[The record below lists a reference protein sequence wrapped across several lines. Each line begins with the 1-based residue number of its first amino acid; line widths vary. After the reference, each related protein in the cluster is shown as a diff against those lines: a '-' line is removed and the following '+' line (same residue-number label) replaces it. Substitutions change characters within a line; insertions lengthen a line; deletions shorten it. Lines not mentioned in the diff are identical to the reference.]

1 MDAHPWIRRATAVIE
16 RCARRVERLPV
27 RERPVIGAWLSLF
40 AMLMIFVGP
49 LISQG
54 ISLVHGKSQSMS
66 MAGMECHDM
75 PGMSQMS
82 HHGSADRHHDLIV
95 WEKCGYCSLLF
106 QNPALIESNLAGFR
120 LTVPPLQYLPARFIT
135 RQTAPPVFPGAR
147 SRAPPINL

>member
-1 MDAHPWIRRATAVIE
+1 MGNRR
-16 RCARRVERLPV
+16 L
-27 RERPVIGAWLSLF
+27 IGAWLSLF

-54 ISLVHGKSQSMS
+54 ISLAHGKSQPVQM

-82 HHGSADRHHDLIV
+82 LHAAAEKKHALIV

-106 QNPALIESNLAGFR
+106 QHPALAESNLPVLR
-120 LTVPPLQYLPARFIT
+120 LNVPSPHYRSNHFTTQLT
-135 RQTAPPVFPGAR
+135 TAPVFPGAR
-147 SRAPPINL
+147 SRAPPAWPLNVTSTFC